1 MTNWASFSLLHEKV
15 TKYKTEYELEEY
27 GDAFDWLVLDAI
39 LGLGTDETEES
50 ITDGPMDGGIDSIY
64 INNSVVHVFNNKY
77 TAEFEHTNKGF
88 PETELTKIIT
98 TIDSIFSGHTNKS
111 DVNDALWEK
120 INEIWDAFKKGPLK
134 FKIYLCSNKQK
145 LNDAAQK
152 RFERAL
158 EKHRVIE
165 VLYLDLEDVVNKILE
180 RKYNKVDGQL
190 TFVEKQY
197 FDRSDAALKGIV
209 ATISAVDLV
218 HLIQDADDETKINE
232 DVFNE
237 NVRIY
242 QPGNKI
248 NKRIRATALSDT
260 NYEFWYLNNG
270 ITLVC
275 EKCDYVPNR
284 SPRVTLTNFQIVNGG
299 QTTHTLFDAYKE
311 NKEKLE
317 NVLLL
322 VRICETRNTK
332 ISEKISE
339 TTNSQTPVNTRDLH
353 ANDEIQRKLE
363 EEFSTLGY
371 YYERKKNQHQN
382 EPKELRLD
390 NELLGQI
397 YLAFYLDKPSEAKN
411 TKSLIFG
418 DYYDVIF
425 DEKLVSAKRMLRP
438 YKLFHPVNQM
448 KSDIQ
453 SKKRQKLPINEKDAF
468 VSRATFH
475 ILYVARL
482 VAEYYKLD
490 LDDTKNI
497 KKVVNKSIKLI
508 GEVTKIEQRKRKDL
522 YTHDKFFK
530 EIQTNSL
537 IKDYALKQ
545 LSKTGT
551 TI

>member
-1 MTNWASFSLLHEKV
+1 MSNWASFSLLHEKV
-15 TKYKTEYELEEY
+15 TKYKTEYELEDY
-27 GDAFDWLVLDAI
+27 GDAFDWLALDAI
-39 LGLGTDETEES
+39 LGLGADEIEEA
-50 ITDGPMDGGIDSIY
+50 ITDGAMDGGLDS
-64 INNSVVHVFNNKY
+64 VHIADTTVHIFNNKY
-77 TAEFEHTNKGF
+77 TAEFDHTNKGF
-88 PETELTKIIT
+88 PETELTKILT
-98 TIDSIFSGHTNKS
+98 TIDSIFSGQMNKT

-120 INEIWDAFKKGPLK
+120 INEIWDGFRKGPLK

-145 LNDAAQK
+145 LNETAQK
-152 RFERAL
+152 RFERSL
-158 EKHRVIE
+158 EKHRVVE
-165 VLYLDLEDVVNKILE
+165 VYYLDLEDIVNKILE
-180 RKYNKVDGQL
+180 RKYNKVDGKI

-197 FDRSDAALKGIV
+197 FDRSDAGLKGVV

-218 HLIQDADDETKINE
+218 KLIQDPSDENNVID

-237 NVRIY
+237 NVRVY

-248 NKRIRATALSDT
+248 NKRIRATALSET
-260 NYEFWYLNNG
+260 NHEFWYLNNG
-270 ITLVC
+270 ITIVC
-275 EKCDYVPNR
+275 EKCDFVPSR

-322 VRICETRNTK
+322 VRICETRDNK

-363 EEFSTLGY
+363 EEFSSLGY
-371 YYERKKNQHQN
+371 YYERKKNQYQY

-397 YLAFYLDKPSEAKN
+397 YLAYYLDKPSEAKN

-425 DEKLVSAKRMLRP
+425 DDKVVSSKRMLLP
-438 YKLFHPVNQM
+438 YKLFLPVNQM
-448 KSDIQ
+448 KSEIQ
-453 SKKRQKLPINEKDAF
+453 SKKRKKLPISEKDAF

-475 ILYVARL
+475 ILNVARYIS
-482 VAEYYKLD
+482 EFHGLD
-490 LDDTKNI
+490 LTDIKTI
-497 KKVVNKSIKLI
+497 KKVVDKAISLI
-508 GEVTKIEQRKRKDL
+508 GDVTKTERKKRKDL

-530 EIQTNSL
+530 ETQTNSL
-537 IKDYALKQ
+537 IREYVVKQ
-545 LSKTGT
+545 LENGHVK
-551 TI
+551 I